1 MFFFSLTNLPS
12 AGLAARSLLGNV
24 CAMRRLPLLFSLL
37 LLAPVAQAQSTPSP
51 KIIERYK
58 QMLAANPVEGTALD
72 RLWKI
77 YADQGQTGQLLD
89 EFKSAD
95 SFAAR
100 MIFGHLLRRAGKPDE
115 AIAAYQRAAKLDSGS
130 ALPPLALAHLENERS
145 HPRDAAHW
153 LEQAVALLPKDDPR
167 LPDALLQLGSA
178 WVDAGETASAAEAW
192 EKAVA
197 LNPADLALRR
207 KLASAYEH
215 NELPDRAL
223 EHWSYIEAH
232 STPTDRPLVLQQV
245 ARIQQSAGHQDA
257 AIAALEKALA
267 LVGPGNWLRQELE
280 SQLIRLHQRYHRTAE
295 LEERWKKYA
304 AENPRDLG
312 AYLQLIELYER
323 LGDLDQQR
331 TWLEKLTQLVPK
343 NLEYRAKSARLL
355 VQMDRSDDA
364 VAAYDQ
370 LLKEQPANID
380 FVLERARLD
389 VQRDATPAAKQ
400 RLDALLAARPN
411 DESVRARVLEFFQQN
426 HLTDFIEER
435 LIADATTNEEEALAA
450 LANFYFTEHRDD
462 DARTAL
468 QRLVRPSASPA
479 KQAAAH
485 ARIAQILR
493 AQNDIE
499 HAEIELQAA
508 LKLQPGNREFHFA
521 LGDLYVTRGDYDHA
535 QTEFQNAVLHS
546 NNDTERD
553 EADQK
558 LFESLRA
565 SAPGAAPKNGR
576 ISLDFSSPTAEAA
589 ATESNPA
596 LNQFVLSLA
605 DAAQSQ
611 NTEAAWLR
619 LARWQMWSRD
629 TRAAT
634 ASIQKALSVN
644 THSIAAYELLVKLQ
658 TTSGP
663 SPGAVESLDQLAR
676 IDPANRAS
684 YDRRAGQLELQAGHI
699 PEALAI
705 FERLAAENP
714 GNADALTDLALTQ
727 QRAEHWAEAV
737 ATWNQVYALSPVSRR
752 RETLAPLLHALE
764 KLNHPQASA
773 EFQLKAIEAETDDRE
788 RFTLFNDLLAHCS
801 KNGLLDWLRTQFEK
815 RRRQHADDY
824 FTEVALGRILK
835 ASGQPK
841 AAFDILADASY
852 AAPNQA
858 DALPDLIREAEDLH
872 KLDAAVKLQ
881 EQLLRISPQESS
893 ESWQKLAQLQERAFA
908 IDAAQQTWDR
918 IVTKFPRDAVALGH
932 AVDFQMAWGTPTRAV
947 ALLRKLRAV
956 DQSDTHA
963 LSTLA
968 SLDLEAGNTREARS
982 CLEQILRQTTP
993 EKPGDPIRFPAMKPT
1008 EAGRLQTAY
1017 LATVGERH
1025 GRPTPDAMGALRSFW
1040 VDEADKSGSD
1050 SHNDRDLRLNAIR
1063 QLAQIFAT
1071 SGDTAAHTA
1080 WLDRWR
1086 KDTKSPGEALWALFY
1101 AGDGAAT
1108 LDRLEAMMK
1117 QRPRDSRVAQAF
1129 IWLALQSRQYA
1140 RLAAWLKDPHRTLSE
1155 RDYVFVALGQA
1166 LDGADGKSY
1175 DSLVETLF
1183 AEGTHLRP
1191 WQGAMLFA
1199 GHNRY
1204 REAIVLGRR
1213 VFDNASSQR
1222 AAFGQELA
1230 HWHLLL
1236 GEAREAREVLKAAI
1250 SLNPESLDGPICAAL
1265 REYYLLLPE
1274 NERAEFVKSYLAALE
1289 GQNQPL
1295 YTALAGALLHGL
1307 SGDEPAAR
1315 ADLKR
1320 LIAMR
1325 ALTATDFEDATSGTR
1340 QLRFVLET
1348 GAQLESLKLEDL
1360 AAYFWEEAL
1369 GDNALVQLQGEH
1381 AANLAH
1387 DIRLLL
1393 CALRAATAPPDE
1405 LPKWLDL
1412 FTHLSPSEGLT
1423 PLANALAAKGAH
1435 ARAIEIYRGIWE
1447 RDPADTE
1454 ALRTLLTACHNA
1466 GDDDTAGAVLHT
1478 LLSDGGSR
1486 LPDGAHREFLLQ
1498 YADVLERQSDLDGA
1512 RAALASAVEG
1522 APGDTRLLLRLG
1534 QLHEHAGH
1542 PDQAI
1547 AAYQRLLAMEPGNLA
1562 ARLALSAI
1570 YENQNRLSEALALF
1584 QAGEGPDF
1592 DARLAVLQARN
1603 NQPEA
1608 ALSTLDRILPPQ
1620 HITPA
1625 LGLAAAFAARND
1637 LPHARAAVQSAL
1649 ARTADA
1655 RLSFALQCKLI
1666 ELLTPADGPA
1676 IALRELRRLRRFGSL
1691 GDNPGLLG
1699 SYLDFAAAQSVRLN
1713 VRKQFQDEVQTLWA
1727 AGAGPI
1733 PAGVTL
1739 LAVQLDCGDKNAA
1752 HATLGQLLSRDD
1764 ASDSWLGNA
1773 AEALDKAGDREALA
1787 RVQERITKVNPLDE
1801 QNFVKLAHTLKVLG
1815 RLDEARAQLELLAL
1829 RAQTDEDSLGRV
1841 AAGFADLGDI
1851 ERARHLYTQAA
1862 RTDRYA
1868 RNWATL
1874 LDYAR
1879 LQSSLH
1885 DFAGARRTLESA
1897 FNVPANRGWS
1907 AIIDWLVAASR
1918 LDHVDEEL
1926 PAFALTPPREEDFRR
1941 ALFDYFEKAGRPANA
1956 LALAESHSSIIQPSY
1971 AVRLRKL
1978 AATTREF
1985 ARSAKLLERLA
1996 AQASSPQEYSLELA
2010 RLQGDWAQ
2018 SDLAASQPEA
2028 ALTHL
2033 HQAHEQHPE
2042 LFDIAFRL
2050 SALQQQRG
2058 DRQGAIE
2065 TLESYLAVGKVPTEL
2080 DQARA
2085 QLAKLRSGG

>member
-1 MFFFSLTNLPS
+1 
-12 AGLAARSLLGNV
+12 
-24 CAMRRLPLLFSLL
+24 MRRLPLLFSLL
-37 LLAPVAQAQSTPSP
+37 LLAPVAQTQSPPSP

-89 EFKSAD
+89 EYKSAD
-95 SFAAR
+95 SFAAQ
-100 MIFGHLLRRAGKPDE
+100 MILGHLLRRAGKPDE
-115 AIAAYQRAAKLDSGS
+115 AVAAYQHAAKFDSGS
-130 ALPPLALAHLENERS
+130 ALPPLALAHLESERS

-153 LEQAVALLPKDDPR
+153 LDQAVTLLSKDDPR
-167 LPDALLQLGSA
+167 LPDTLLQLGSV
-178 WVDAGETASAAEAW
+178 WIDAGETAKAAEAW

-223 EHWSYIEAH
+223 DHWSYIEAH
-232 STPTDRPLVLQQV
+232 SAPTERPLVLQQI
-245 ARIQQSAGHQDA
+245 ARIQQGAGHQDA

-267 LVGPGNWLRQELE
+267 LTGPGSWLRQDLE

-312 AYLQLIELYER
+312 AYLQLVELYER
-323 LGDLDQQR
+323 LGDLEQQR
-331 TWLEKLTQLVPK
+331 TWLEKLTQLAPK
-343 NLEYRAKSARLL
+343 NIEYRSKQARLL
-355 VQMDRSDDA
+355 VQMDRADDA
-364 VAAYDQ
+364 IAVYDQ
-370 LLKEQPANID
+370 LLKEQPANVD

-411 DESVRARVLEFFQQN
+411 DESVRARVLEFYQQN
-426 HLTDFIEER
+426 HLTDFVEER
-435 LIADATTNEEEALAA
+435 LVADAATNDEEAVAA
-450 LANFYFTEHRDD
+450 LANFYFAEHRDG
-462 DARTAL
+462 DARPVL
-468 QRLVRPSASPA
+468 QRLVRSADPPA
-479 KQAAAH
+479 RQAAAH

-493 AQNDIE
+493 AQNDID
-499 HAEIELQAA
+499 HAEIELQTAVQ
-508 LKLQPGNREFHFA
+508 LQPGSREYHFA
-521 LGDLYVTRGDYDHA
+521 LGDLYVTRGDYEHA
-535 QTEFQNAVLHS
+535 QAEFENSVQRSS
-546 NNDTERD
+546 NDAERD

-565 SAPGAAPKNGR
+565 DASSASPKNGH
-576 ISLDFSSPTAEAA
+576 IALDFSSPAPEPA

-596 LNQFVLSLA
+596 LNRFVLSLA

-619 LARWQMWSRD
+619 LARWQMWSRNP
-629 TRAAT
+629 RAAT
-634 ASIQKALSVN
+634 ASIQKALALNDHSV
-644 THSIAAYELLVKLQ
+644 AAYELLVKLQ
-658 TTSGP
+658 TTAGP
-663 SPGAVESLDQLAR
+663 SPGAVESLNQLGR
-676 IDPANRAS
+676 IDSANRAS

-699 PEALAI
+699 PEALEI
-705 FERLAAENP
+705 FERLATENP

-737 ATWNQVYALSPVSRR
+737 ATWKQVYALSPVSRR
-752 RETLAPLLHALE
+752 RETLAPLLHALDR
-764 KLNHPQASA
+764 LNQPKTSA

-788 RFTLFNDLLAHCS
+788 RFSLFSDLLNHCS
-801 KNGLLDWLRTQFEK
+801 KNGLLDWLRAQFEK

-824 FTEVALGRILK
+824 FTEVSLGRILK

-841 AAFDILADASY
+841 AAFDVLADASY

-918 IVTKFPRDAVALGH
+918 IVTRFPRDAVALGH
-932 AVDFQMAWGTPTRAV
+932 AVDFQLAWGTPARAV

-956 DQSDTHA
+956 DPNDTHA

-968 SLDLEAGNTREARS
+968 SLDLEAGNTKEARS
-982 CLEQILRQTTP
+982 CLEQILHQTTP
-993 EKPGDPIRFPAMKPT
+993 EKAADPIRFPAMKPT

-1040 VDEADKSGSD
+1040 VDEADKSLSD
-1050 SHNDRDLRLNAIR
+1050 SHNDRDLRLNAVR
-1063 QLAQIFAT
+1063 QLAQIVAA

-1080 WLDRWR
+1080 WLERWR
-1086 KDTKSPGEALWALFY
+1086 KETKAPGEALWALFY

-1108 LDRLEAMMK
+1108 LDRVAAMMK
-1117 QRPRDSRVAQAF
+1117 QQPRDSRTAQAF
-1129 IWLALQSRQYA
+1129 IWLALQSHQYE
-1140 RLAAWLKDPHRTLSE
+1140 RLGAWLKDPHRTLSE

-1166 LDGADGKSY
+1166 LDAANGQSSDG
-1175 DSLVETLF
+1175 LVEALF
-1183 AEGTHLRP
+1183 TEGTHLRP

-1204 REAIVLGRR
+1204 REAIALGQR
-1213 VFDNASSQR
+1213 VFDNSGSQR

-1236 GEAREAREVLKAAI
+1236 GEAKEAREVLKSAI
-1250 SLNPESLDGPICAAL
+1250 YLNPESLDGPICSAL

-1274 NERAEFVKSYLAALE
+1274 NERAEFVESYLTGLT

-1295 YTALAGALLHGL
+1295 YAALAGAVLHGV

-1315 ADLKR
+1315 ADLNR
-1320 LIAMR
+1320 LVAMR
-1325 ALTATDFEDATSGTR
+1325 ALTSTEFEDATSGTR

-1348 GAQLESLKLEDL
+1348 GAQLEALKLEDL

-1369 GDNALVQLQGEH
+1369 GDDALVQLQGEH

-1393 CALRAATAPPDE
+1393 CVLRSATAPPDE

-1412 FTHLSPSEGLT
+1412 FTRLSPSEGLT

-1435 ARAIEIYRGIWE
+1435 ARAIEIYHGIWE
-1447 RDPADTE
+1447 RDPGDTE

-1466 GDDDTAGAVLHT
+1466 GDDDTAAAVLRT
-1478 LLSDGGSR
+1478 VLSDGGSR
-1486 LPDGAHREFLLQ
+1486 LPDGARREFLLQ

-1512 RAALASAVEG
+1512 RAALTSAIEST
-1522 APGDTRLLLRLG
+1522 PGDTRLLLRLG

-1547 AAYQRLLAMEPGNLA
+1547 LAYQRLLVMEPGNLA
-1562 ARLALSAI
+1562 ARLALSTI
-1570 YENQNRLSEALALF
+1570 YENQNRLPDALALF

-1592 DARLAVLQARN
+1592 DARLAVLQCKN

-1625 LGLAAAFAARND
+1625 LGLAAAFASRND
-1637 LPHARAAVQSAL
+1637 LPHARATVQSAL

-1666 ELLTPADGPA
+1666 ELLTPADGPTM
-1676 IALRELRRLRRFGSL
+1676 ALRELRRLRRFGSL

-1699 SYLDFAAAQSVRLN
+1699 SYLDFAATQSARLN
-1713 VRKQFQDEVQTLWA
+1713 VRPQFQGEVQTLWA
-1727 AGAGPI
+1727 GGAGPI

-1739 LAVQLDCGDKNAA
+1739 LAVQLDCGDKNGA
-1752 HATLGQLLSRDD
+1752 HTTLDQLLSRDD
-1764 ASDSWLGNA
+1764 AADSWLANA
-1773 AEALDKAGDREALA
+1773 AEALEKAGDREGLA

-1801 QNFVKLAHTLKVLG
+1801 QNFVNLAHTLKLLG
-1815 RLDEARAQLELLAL
+1815 RLDEARAWLELLAL

-1841 AAGFADLGDI
+1841 AAGFVDLGDI
-1851 ERARHLYTQAA
+1851 DRARHLYAQAA

-1868 RNWATL
+1868 RNWGTL

-1885 DFAGARRTLESA
+1885 DFTGAKQTLEAA
-1897 FNVPANRGWS
+1897 FNVPANRGWP
-1907 AIIDWLVAASR
+1907 AIIDWLIAAGR
-1918 LDHVDEEL
+1918 LDHADEEL
-1926 PAFALTPPREEDFRR
+1926 AAFAMTPPREEDFRR
-1941 ALFDYFEKAGRPANA
+1941 ALFDYFEKAGRPADA
-1956 LALAESHSSIIQPSY
+1956 LVLAETHSSIIQPSS

-1978 AATTREF
+1978 AIAAHDF
-1985 ARSAKLLERLA
+1985 ARGARLLQRMA
-1996 AQASSPQEYSLELA
+1996 AQASSPEEYSLELA
-2010 RLQGDWAQ
+2010 RLNGDWAQ
-2018 SDLAASQPEA
+2018 ADLAAGHPET
-2028 ALTHL
+2028 ALPLL

-2042 LFDIAFRL
+2042 LFDIASRL

-2058 DRQGAIE
+2058 DHQGAIE
-2065 TLESYLAVGKVPTEL
+2065 TLESYLAVGKVPAEL
-2080 DQARA
+2080 NQARA